1 MNSLV
6 YVDLIG
12 QNKMVENIFVS
23 SSFFKTRNV
32 HQLYFYCFKKYYF
45 FQCLCTYILVRGSA
59 VWIYLPVLYVFS
71 CHRCTQ
77 GVIWSYLCLQTRHGP
92 SSYSDPPRNG
102 RSSHLPTIN
111 TRSGIAHSEFDNVI
125 FNVTCEEFNTI
136 YSFTMSLVNRDNI
149 SNNQRRSLHLK
160 YE

>member
-1 MNSLV
+1 MLIWLV
-6 YVDLIG
+6 KTKWLKTYSFQVPFSRHAMSINYTFIVL
-12 QNKMVENIFVS
+12 KNIT
-23 SSFFKTRNV
+23 FFNV
-32 HQLYFYCFKKYYF
+32 CVHIYS
-45 FQCLCTYILVRGSA
+45 LVRGYYSA

-149 SNNQRRSLHLK
+149 RNNQRRSLYLK